1 MLERLPPQGAVQK
14 LNERVKKI
22 GKTNSEIA
30 DWLQERRKVE
40 DQYVA
45 GLRKLARKPLQETGQ
60 DLGIFDGPWRKIV
73 AAIEDIAQS
82 HALLSERIEKDV
94 ELPLRTFATNNREM
108 SAMTTIQGNLA
119 SMARELDDAQE
130 KSDKLNRKGGK
141 ASSLKVDAA
150 SSKLSTATSQWDSQ
164 APFIYET
171 LQALDERR
179 LNHLRDV
186 LTQYETHEADVIEQN
201 RRTVEQTLSALLEVD
216 TAQEIKNWSQ
226 ATIAGKPFNERRTRQ
241 LSTAGSGSGGTSS
254 LAPPQT
260 PRSNT
265 DNHSEHS
272 GPNEKGESKIS
283 RRFGTMLGKRRQS
296 MVGTFGRNPSP
307 NKGFQPF
314 GQGRSSGS
322 RDGPSP
328 QASMG
333 NLNDSPSRDNRLSS
347 LAESPPLQSPTSQA
361 NGNPGVVNSDSAFIA
376 DAVATGPPSR
386 ATNGTTGAAL
396 FGDLSDVQPPPGPP
410 PSHLKP
416 ASEAQKDSEGYTIP
430 ASMNDP
436 ISQAEHDAAQ
446 ENEQQQFK
454 LDIRKEPIP
463 EQDADAQAALSNV
476 ANTLR
481 SSHLATPSR
490 KAGTVRGRRDV
501 RNTMYV
507 PPSNSLDVSTSENM
521 PPPSPG
527 IATGRAAALAAL
539 SSNDRSN
546 TTGSD
551 TTSIR
556 SGHSL
561 ANHTVAKHADLHQ
574 PGLNAS
580 IIETVS
586 ATLENGEI
594 KTAKINGEIALAYN
608 KAEAEDSSTE
618 GTIRIN
624 NFPNLEAIGPNRTFI
639 HPVIGDKPDEFTVDL
654 ATISKPAVAFTYR
667 VHIDDEAA
675 SAKGPLLLKV
685 AWRRQGDKLELRA
698 DYSLNPV
705 YSAEPVTLHGLVLVA
720 FYEGSKAIGCQ
731 TRPSGTHIKE
741 KSLAYWRIGDVT
753 LKNESSTVI
762 CRFLGAEG
770 ACPEP
775 GHLEARWEIHG
786 SAASGISLSR
796 LEPSQGKEKEED
808 DPFADESI
816 ASPTTVSPV
825 GNWVE
830 VATHKKFVSGKYE
843 ATGPFVQV

>member
-1 MLERLPPQGAVQK
+1 MQV
-14 LNERVKKI
+14 
-22 GKTNSEIA
+22 
-30 DWLQERRKVE
+30 
-40 DQYVA
+40 
-45 GLRKLARKPLQETGQ
+45 
-60 DLGIFDGPWRKIV
+60 
-73 AAIEDIAQS
+73 
-82 HALLSERIEKDV
+82 
-94 ELPLRTFATNNREM
+94 
-108 SAMTTIQGNLA
+108 
-119 SMARELDDAQE
+119 
-130 KSDKLNRKGGK
+130 
-141 ASSLKVDAA
+141 
-150 SSKLSTATSQWDSQ
+150 
-164 APFIYET
+164 
-171 LQALDERR
+171 
-179 LNHLRDV
+179 
-186 LTQYETHEADVIEQN
+186 
-201 RRTVEQTLSALLEVD
+201 
-216 TAQEIKNWSQ
+216 
-226 ATIAGKPFNERRTRQ
+226 
-241 LSTAGSGSGGTSS
+241 
-254 LAPPQT
+254 
-260 PRSNT
+260 
-265 DNHSEHS
+265 
-272 GPNEKGESKIS
+272 ESKIS

-296 MVGTFGRNPSP
+296 MVGAFGRNPSP

-333 NLNDSPSRDNRLSS
+333 NLHDSPSRDNRLSS
-347 LAESPPLQSPTSQA
+347 LAESPPPQSPTSQT
-361 NGNPGVVNSDSAFIA
+361 NGNTGAVNSDSAFIA
-376 DAVATGPPSR
+376 DAVSAGSPSR

-416 ASEAQKDSEGYTIP
+416 ASEAQKDSEGYTVP

-507 PPSNSLDVSTSENM
+507 PPSNSLDVITSENM

-561 ANHTVAKHADLHQ
+561 ANHAVAKHADLHQ

-594 KTAKINGEIALAYN
+594 KTAKISGEIALAYN
-608 KAEAEDSSTE
+608 KAEAEDSS
-618 GTIRIN
+618 
-624 NFPNLEAIGPNRTFI
+624 
-639 HPVIGDKPDEFTVDL
+639 
-654 ATISKPAVAFTYR
+654 SKLCTHF
-667 VHIDDEAA
+667 
-675 SAKGPLLLKV
+675 
-685 AWRRQGDKLELRA
+685 
-698 DYSLNPV
+698 N
-705 YSAEPVTLHGLVLVA
+705 
-720 FYEGSKAIGCQ
+720 GSSC
-731 TRPSGTHIKE
+731 
-741 KSLAYWRIGDVT
+741 
-753 LKNESSTVI
+753 
-762 CRFLGAEG
+762 
-770 ACPEP
+770 
-775 GHLEARWEIHG
+775 
-786 SAASGISLSR
+786 
-796 LEPSQGKEKEED
+796 
-808 DPFADESI
+808 
-816 ASPTTVSPV
+816 
-825 GNWVE
+825 
-830 VATHKKFVSGKYE
+830 
-843 ATGPFVQV
+843 